1 MGPSRLKAGNERLWA
16 LIAAR
21 AEKDADTEDIDRRIW
36 DLFGERWAVM
46 FTDLSGF
53 SRSVRE
59 FGILHF
65 LQTIYEHKL
74 LLYPV
79 IDAHGGVLVK
89 EEGDSLL
96 LLFRR
101 VEPALKCAQEMMAA
115 CERVNARRKPEEHI
129 LLCLGIGYGD
139 ILRVADHEVWGQEVN
154 AASKLGEDR
163 AKAGEILLTDAARI
177 ALGDAAPQTLAELTE
192 GVAGTPRSFRVP
204 PLKSKP

>member
-177 ALGDAAPQTLAELTE
+177 ALGDAAPQTLAELTDS
-192 GVAGTPRSFRVP
+192 VAGTPRSFRVP

>member
-1 MGPSRLKAGNERLWA
+1 MSPPKLKAGSERLWK

-21 AEKDADTEDIDRRIW
+21 SEKDADTAAIDRKIW
-36 DLFGERWAVM
+36 DLFGQRWAVM

-53 SRSVRE
+53 SRSVDE

-65 LQTIYEHKL
+65 LQTIYEHKQ

-79 IDAHGGVLVK
+79 IDDHGGILVK

-96 LLFRR
+96 LLFRG
-101 VEPALKCAQEMMAA
+101 VDSALLCAQEMMAH

-129 LLCLGIGYGD
+129 LLCVGIGYGD
-139 ILRVADHEVWGQEVN
+139 ILRIADEDVWGQEVN

-163 AKAGEILLTDAARI
+163 ARPREILLTDAARI
-177 ALGDAAPQTLAELTE
+177 ALGEAAPAALSELTE
-192 GVAGTPRSFRVP
+192 SVAGTPRSFRVP
-204 PLKSKP
+204 PLADKS

>member
-1 MGPSRLKAGNERLWA
+1 MGPSRLKAGNDRLWA
-16 LIAAR
+16 LIASR

-101 VEPALKCAQEMMAA
+101 VEPALQCAREMMAA
-115 CERVNARRKPEEHI
+115 CDRVNARRKPEEHI

-163 AKAGEILLTDAARI
+163 AKAGDILLTDAARI
-177 ALGDAAPQTLAELTE
+177 ALGDAAPQTLAELTDS
-192 GVAGTPRSFRVP
+192 VAGTPRSFRVP
-204 PLKSKP
+204 PLKPEP

>member
-1 MGPSRLKAGNERLWA
+1 MSPSRLKAGSERLWA

-21 AEKDADTEDIDRRIW
+21 AEKDADTDEIDRRIW
-36 DLFGERWAVM
+36 ALYGERWAVM

-53 SRSVRE
+53 SRSVSE

-65 LQTIYEHKL
+65 LQTIYEHKQ

-79 IDAHGGVLVK
+79 IELHGGILVK

-96 LLFRR
+96 LLFRH
-101 VEPALKCAQEMMAA
+101 VEPALHCAQEMMAA

-139 ILRVADHEVWGQEVN
+139 ILRVADYEVWGQEVN

-177 ALGDAAPQTLAELTE
+177 ALGDAAPTTLTELTE
-192 GVAGTPRSFRVP
+192 AVSGTPRSFRVP
-204 PLKSKP
+204 PLKRDS

>member
-1 MGPSRLKAGNERLWA
+1 MSPERLKAGSERLWQ

-21 AEKDADTEDIDRRIW
+21 SEKHADTAAIDKKIW
-36 DLFGERWAVM
+36 DLFGQRWAVM

-53 SRSVRE
+53 SRSVDE

-65 LQTIYEHKL
+65 LQTIYEHKQ

-96 LLFRR
+96 LLFRG
-101 VEPALKCAQEMMAA
+101 VDSALRCAQEMISH
-115 CERVNARRKPEEHI
+115 CDRVNARRKPEEHI
-129 LLCLGIGYGD
+129 LLCVGIGYGD
-139 ILRVADHEVWGQEVN
+139 ILRVADEDVWGQEVN

-163 AKAGEILLTDAARI
+163 AGPREILLTAAARA
-177 ALGDAAPQTLAELTE
+177 ALGDAAPAEVSELAES
-192 GVAGTPRSFRVP
+192 VAGTPRSFRVP
-204 PLKSKP
+204 PLADET